1 MKKRGDEVH
10 SETTARKMKKRGDEV
25 HSETTARK
33 SQQCE
38 ATADLRGLARDAG
51 RQPSEN
57 NLDILDILDALEKSS
72 GNLQVSKRATRGPV
86 DALQG
91 SRKSGAEVGMK
102 SAKCKLGYDL
112 EVGNS
117 VRSC

>member
-1 MKKRGDEVH
+1 MKSVQTKF
-10 SETTARKMKKRGDEV
+10 TQK
-25 HSETTARK
+25 TTARK

-72 GNLQVSKRATRGPV
+72 GNLQILKRATRGPV

-91 SRKSGAEVGMK
+91 SR
-102 SAKCKLGYDL
+102 
-112 EVGNS
+112 NS
-117 VRSC
+117 EVRSRKCFVRLEKGTDF